1 MNDHE
6 DVLSVAGKV
15 ALVTD
20 MASPMGYAIAEA
32 LVKAG
37 AQVHGVNPDHDR
49 CAEQVRTLRR
59 WGKASGFVVD
69 LRNGMSAAQLAHLIN
84 EELPR
89 LHLVVSTSRIAVN
102 ESSENLIPGI
112 ASDRT
117 ELLGEMAFVQDLLG
131 ALSAAGSAVDP
142 ARVVL
147 VGQFSSAERGERPEM
162 RAGEAVMRLGRQNV
176 NLNLIDIRPSA
187 NASMAPVIS
196 SVLSAL
202 MGFLSSSAAQRRGE
216 IVEVN
221 L

>member
-1 MNDHE
+1 MNDHD

-20 MASPMGYAIAEA
+20 MESPLGYAIAEA

-69 LRNGMSAAQLAHLIN
+69 LRNGMSATQLAHLIN

-102 ESSENLIPGI
+102 ESTESLIPGMP
-112 ASDRT
+112 SDRA
-117 ELLGEMAFVQDLLG
+117 ELLGEMAFIQDLFG
-131 ALSAAGSAVDP
+131 VLSAAGSAVDP

-147 VGQFSSAERGERPEM
+147 VGQFSSAERGERLESLA
-162 RAGEAVMRLGRQNV
+162 REAAMRLGGQYV
-176 NLNLIDIRPSA
+176 NLNLIDIRSSA
-187 NASMAPVIS
+187 SASQAPVIS

-202 MGFLSSSAAQRRGE
+202 MGFLSSGAAQRRGE